1 MASESDLLFDQE
13 GMTEEEIRI
22 EQMFEEADEYM
33 ISLKDFKKAKS
44 IYQNILKIDPNN
56 IDAINSLSQWIQS
69 MNEDSYFDK
78 CKSLYN
84 RSLEIWPDDYMT
96 NFYMGILYY
105 KWKYNDR
112 SYIMK
117 SLEYLLKAEASDSNT
132 SVLYNIAVIYEEI
145 GELHNAESYYLR
157 ILDINKTIDHNETIK
172 DAIREQNLKVYNS
185 LAVNSK

>member
-1 MASESDLLFDQE
+1 
-13 GMTEEEIRI
+13 
-22 EQMFEEADEYM
+22 
-33 ISLKDFKKAKS
+33 
-44 IYQNILKIDPNN
+44 
-56 IDAINSLSQWIQS
+56 
-69 MNEDSYFDK
+69 
-78 CKSLYN
+78 
-84 RSLEIWPDDYMT
+84 
-96 NFYMGILYY
+96 
-105 KWKYNDR
+105 
-112 SYIMK
+112 MK